1 MEFVTIVTV
10 LALVQFMWFGIQVGA
25 MRGKHE
31 VKAPAMTGAPEF
43 ERVFRVHY
51 NTMEQLV
58 VFVPALWLY
67 AHVVNPTWAAG
78 FGVVYLVGRFVYYA
92 AYLKDPKG
100 RSLGFMLTFI
110 PIAIM
115 LLWALVVTVMKL
127 I

>member
-1 MEFVTIVTV
+1 MYAKRLLRQSALYVVIVGIFFTFKDKWPASWIATLGTI
-10 LALVQFMWFGIQVGA
+10 LLSL
-25 MRGKHE
+25 
-31 VKAPAMTGAPEF
+31 
-43 ERVFRVHY
+43 Y
-51 NTMEQLV
+51 
-58 VFVPALWLY
+58 FVPALWLY

-127 I
+127 F